1 MRLAQSR
8 RCCLKH
14 AKIPDRDNRPQSW
27 FHSTSLFLKTKQRAL
42 ADRDGLGTGQQLLAF
57 ALATIALF
65 SRRPSLL
72 THAQFYAEDG
82 TFWFAQAYNLGWLH
96 SLLLPEAGYFNT
108 MPRLAAGVA
117 LLVPLQR
124 APLVMAIVGLLI
136 QALPVPLLLSSR
148 LRNWAPLPTRLLL
161 AVIYVAMPNTREIL
175 IVATNTQWHLALAA
189 LLLAFASSPRTWVG
203 RVFDIAVILAAAFSG
218 PFCILLAPIALLF
231 WWLRRQPWSL
241 LISAL
246 VSLVACIQIGLL
258 LHNTLRVHTALGVR
272 LEPLVRMVGGNIV
285 AGALFGT
292 YAFASK
298 APMILL
304 AAAALVG
311 IGIYLYCLRFAN
323 LEWKLFLIYCAALLA
338 ASLSSPLVGGSKPLW
353 DLLVDAFSARYW
365 FFPMLAFA
373 WSAVWCALYGRNRL
387 FRIAGTG
394 IVLCMAFGVVHDWK
408 YRALPDDHFV
418 AFVQRMRDAKPG
430 DHLVFPIMP
439 EGWQMELIKKGS

>member
-82 TFWFAQAYNLGWLH
+82 TLWFAQAYNLGWLH

-189 LLLAFASSPRTWVG
+189 LLLAIASSPRTWLG
-203 RVFDIAVILAAAFSG
+203 RAFDIAVILAAAFSG

-231 WWLRRQPWSL
+231 W
-241 LISAL
+241 
-246 VSLVACIQIGLL
+246 
-258 LHNTLRVHTALGVR
+258 
-272 LEPLVRMVGGNIV
+272 
-285 AGALFGT
+285 
-292 YAFASK
+292 
-298 APMILL
+298 
-304 AAAALVG
+304 
-311 IGIYLYCLRFAN
+311 
-323 LEWKLFLIYCAALLA
+323 
-338 ASLSSPLVGGSKPLW
+338 
-353 DLLVDAFSARYW
+353 
-365 FFPMLAFA
+365 
-373 WSAVWCALYGRNRL
+373 
-387 FRIAGTG
+387 
-394 IVLCMAFGVVHDWK
+394 
-408 YRALPDDHFV
+408 
-418 AFVQRMRDAKPG
+418 
-430 DHLVFPIMP
+430 
-439 EGWQMELIKKGS
+439 

>member
-1 MRLAQSR
+1 
-8 RCCLKH
+8 LKH
-14 AKIPDRDNRPQSW
+14 AKMPDRENRIQSW
-27 FHSTSLFLKTKQRAL
+27 FDDTTLSLKTKQQIL
-42 ADRDGLGTGQQLLAF
+42 AACDGLGAGGQLVSF
-57 ALATIALF
+57 VLATVALF

-96 SLLLPEAGYFNT
+96 SLLLPQAGYFNT
-108 MPRLAAGVA
+108 MPRLASGVA

-124 APLVMAIVGLLI
+124 APLVMAIAGLLI
-136 QALPVPLLLSSR
+136 QALPVPILLSPR

-161 AVIYVAMPNTREIL
+161 AAIYVAMPNTREIL

-189 LLLAFASSPRTWVG
+189 LLLTLADSPRTWLG

-241 LISAL
+241 SISVL
-246 VSLVACIQIGLL
+246 VSLAACIQIGLL

-272 LEPLVRMVGGNIV
+272 LDPLVRMVGGNIV

-292 YAFASK
+292 YALASK

-311 IGIYLYCLRFAN
+311 MGIYFYCLRFAN
-323 LEWKLFLIYCAALLA
+323 LEWKLFLIYCVALLA

-353 DLLVDAFSARYW
+353 DLLVNAFSARYW

-373 WSAVWCALYGRNRL
+373 WSAVWCALDGRNRL
-387 FRIAGTG
+387 FRIAGAC
-394 IVLCMAFGVVHDWK
+394 IVVCMTFGVVHDWR
-408 YRALPDDHFV
+408 YRALPDDHFMV
-418 AFVQRMRDAKPG
+418 FVQRMRDAKPG
-430 DHLVFPIMP
+430 DHVVFSIVPA
-439 EGWQMELIKKGS
+439 GWQMELVKKGS

>member
-1 MRLAQSR
+1 
-8 RCCLKH
+8 LKH
-14 AKIPDRDNRPQSW
+14 AKFPDQDNRLQGW
-27 FHSTSLFLKTKQRAL
+27 FHDTSLFLKTKQQAL
-42 ADRDGLGTGQQLLAF
+42 ADCDGFGTGGQLLSF
-57 ALATIALF
+57 ALATLALF
-65 SRRPSLL
+65 SRRPTLL

-82 TFWFAQAYNLGWLH
+82 TFWFAQAYNLGWLR
-96 SLLLPEAGYFNT
+96 SLLLPQAGYFNT
-108 MPRLAAGVA
+108 MPRLAAGAA

-124 APLVMAIVGLLI
+124 APLVMAVVGLLI
-136 QALPVPLLLSSR
+136 QALPVPILLFPR

-161 AVIYVAMPNTREIL
+161 AATYVAMPNTREIL

-189 LLLAFASSPRTWVG
+189 LLLALASSPRTWLG
-203 RVFDIAVILAAAFSG
+203 RVFDIAVVLAAAFSG

-258 LHNTLRVHTALGVR
+258 LHNTLRVHSALGVR

-304 AAAALVG
+304 VAAALVG
-311 IGIYLYCLRFAN
+311 VGIYLYCLRFAP
-323 LEWKLFLIYCAALLA
+323 LEWKLFLIYCVALFA

-365 FFPMLAFA
+365 FFPMLAFV
-373 WSAVWCALYGRNRL
+373 WSAAWCALNGRDRL
-387 FRIAGTG
+387 FRIAGAC
-394 IVLCMAFGVVHDWK
+394 IVLCMTFGVVHDWK

-418 AFVQRMRDAKPG
+418 EFVLRMHDAKPG
-430 DHLVFPIMP
+430 DHVVFPIAP
-439 EGWQMELIKKGS
+439 EGWQMELVKRGS

>member
-8 RCCLKH
+8 QCCLKH
-14 AKIPDRDNRPQSW
+14 AKFPDQDDRRRSW
-27 FHSTSLFLKTKQRAL
+27 FHATSVFLKTKQQAL
-42 ADRDGLGTGQQLLAF
+42 ANCDGLDAGGQLLSF
-57 ALATIALF
+57 VLATIALF

-82 TFWFAQAYNLGWLH
+82 TFWFAQAYNFGWLH
-96 SLLLPEAGYFNT
+96 SLLLPQAGYFNT

-117 LLVPLQR
+117 LLVPLQW

-136 QALPVPLLLSSR
+136 QALPVPILLSPR
-148 LRNWAPLPTRLLL
+148 LHKWAPLPTRLLL
-161 AVIYVAMPNTREIL
+161 AALYVAMPNTREIL

-189 LLLAFASSPRTWVG
+189 LLLALASSPRTWLG

-246 VSLVACIQIGLL
+246 ASLAACIQIGLL

-292 YAFASK
+292 YALASK

-311 IGIYLYCLRFAN
+311 MGIYFYCLRFAN
-323 LEWKLFLIYCAALLA
+323 LEWKLFLIYCAALFA

-365 FFPMLAFA
+365 FFPMLAFV
-373 WSAVWCALYGRNRL
+373 WSAVWCALHGRNRL
-387 FRIAGTG
+387 FRIAGSC
-394 IVLCMAFGVVHDWK
+394 IVLCMTFGIVHDWR

-418 AFVQRMRDAKPG
+418 GFVQRMRDAKPG
-430 DHLVFPIMP
+430 DHVVVPIVP
-439 EGWQMELIKKGS
+439 QGWQMELVKRGL